1 MKEGGR
7 MSLTATL
14 GRAKDDAMQH
24 FSEAKVDRMAK
35 ENDELKMENRLLREE
50 LSDHRSEHK
59 QVLDMLEKARIS
71 DGQSAPTGRRF
82 KLLRL
87 IAVGGTVYAIVTKTG
102 AVDRVKAWIDSMR
115 GTTDRF
121 AADVSMK
128 ASDAAHGFG
137 DKVEHAGRRLEQ
149 TGDRIEQVARPS
161 ER

>member
-1 MKEGGR
+1 

-14 GRAKDDAMQH
+14 GRAKADAMQH
-24 FSEAKVDRMAK
+24 FSEAKVERMAK

-71 DGQSAPTGRRF
+71 DAESAPTGRRF

-102 AVDRVKAWIDSMR
+102 AVDRVKAWIDSVK

-121 AADVSMK
+121 ATDVSMK
-128 ASDAAHGFG
+128 ASDA
-137 DKVEHAGRRLEQ
+137 VR
-149 TGDRIEQVARPS
+149 DRIDQVARPS

>member
-1 MKEGGR
+1 

-14 GRAKDDAMQH
+14 GRAKDEAMQH
-24 FSEAKVDRMAK
+24 FSEAKVERMAK

-50 LSDHRSEHK
+50 LSDHRSEHR

-71 DGQSAPTGRRF
+71 DAEGAPSGRRF

-102 AVDRVKAWIDSMR
+102 AVDRVKAWIESMK

-121 AADVSMK
+121 ATDVSRK
-128 ASDAAHGFG
+128 ASDVAHGFG
-137 DKVEHAGRRLEQ
+137 DTVEHAGRRIEQ